1 MTRDCNSSKRKRYTA
16 FSDEDRASIGRQAA
30 ENNNILEHAIVQP

>member
-1 MTRDCNSSKRKRYTA
+1 MARDCNGRKRKRYTA
-16 FSDEDRASIGRQAA
+16 FSDEDRAPIGRHAA